1 MTRLACRLIC
11 HSPGAHIQQVYTG
24 LSMLHRSGMVDLTQ
38 EFTVD
43 QGSRADLPQHL
54 RDAHRAHARVLL
66 KGAITIHYDLHDAQ
80 DIDTR
85 DLDNCDYYFKRSFS
99 ESYVGSLRR
108 GAETV
113 LPFGLNYHVLPD
125 FADPFAARRALR
137 LPSGAR
143 ARILALREAL
153 DAGNRL
159 RFYSRVR
166 ELEALPDYELPPRVL
181 FLVTAYD
188 PHDHPDRNAEK
199 IEERMSNN
207 ETRAQCIRLL
217 RKELG
222 PRFLGGFN
230 HNEYT
235 RRQYKDCLVSDSSVT
250 HKKNYLRVL
259 KSHSICVATT
269 GLHGSIGW
277 KFAEYVSCARAI
289 VCERLR
295 YQVPGELAP
304 GRNYLEFAGPVECV
318 EQSLRLIA
326 DRDLRREMMT
336 TNSRYYR
343 AHLRPDALLLNSLR
357 AVLSRAEQENAGLG
371 RYQQTGGL
379 E

>member
-11 HSPGAHIQQVYTG
+11 HSPDAHIQQVYTG

-38 EFTVD
+38 EVTVD

-54 RDAHRAHARVLL
+54 RDARRAHAKVVLN
-66 KGAITIHYDLHDAQ
+66 GAIIIHYDMHDAQ

-85 DLDNCDYYFKRSFS
+85 DLDNCDYYVKRSFS
-99 ESYVGSLRR
+99 ESYVGSLLR

-113 LPFGLNYHVLPD
+113 LPFGLNCHVLPD
-125 FADPFAARRALR
+125 FADPFAARRARR
-137 LPSGAR
+137 LPSGTR

-159 RFYSRVR
+159 RFHPRVR
-166 ELEALPDYELPPRVL
+166 ELEALPDYALPPQVL
-181 FLVTAYD
+181 FLVTAHD
-188 PHDHPDRNAEK
+188 PHDHPDRSTEK
-199 IEERMSNN
+199 IEERMHNN
-207 ETRAQCIRLL
+207 ETRARCIRVL

-222 PRFLGGFN
+222 AGFLGGFN
-230 HNEYT
+230 HNKYA
-235 RRQYKDCLVSDSSVT
+235 RGHYKDCLVSDNVVT
-250 HKKNYLRVL
+250 HKRNYIRTL

-304 GRNYLEFAGPVECV
+304 ERNYLEFASPAECV
-318 EQSLRLIA
+318 DQALRLIA
-326 DRDLRREMMT
+326 DRDLRDEMMT
-336 TNSRYYR
+336 ANSLYYR
-343 AHLRPDALLLNSLR
+343 AHLRPDALLLNSLQ
-357 AVLSRAEQENAGLG
+357 AVLSRAEQ
-371 RYQQTGGL
+371 
-379 E
+379 